1 MTRNQLIPTLIAFA
15 AGLAGLLIV
24 LYAWHLP
31 PFQSSNPQTENAY
44 IRGTVTSLAP
54 QLSGYVAAV
63 EVQDFQPV
71 TQGQVIAR
79 IDDRQY
85 RQKLAQAQAA
95 LQGAEAALKIQ
106 ERDAQRIDALAQEV
120 SQAMVGSVQRVLVEG
135 LSKKDERE
143 LAGRTDNNRIVN
155 FEGQARLTGRFVD
168 VRITAALPHSL
179 RGEIVTRES

>member
-85 RQKLAQAQAA
+85 RQKLANSPKACTSCSGAICTIKRALLPQSSKPRLNIASRAKAPHCPVQAA
-95 LQGAEAALKIQ
+95 RK
-106 ERDAQRIDALAQEV
+106 
-120 SQAMVGSVQRVLVEG
+120 
-135 LSKKDERE
+135 
-143 LAGRTDNNRIVN
+143 AGTASSHKPIVN
-155 FEGQARLTGRFVD
+155 AAIKPAAARKNF
-168 VRITAALPHSL
+168 PHP
-179 RGEIVTRES
+179 RKGM

>member
-106 ERDAQRIDALAQEV
+106 DQSVRSAQAGQQDRSRRRPHGGVVRAGGARHGNSGYLSLV
-120 SQAMVGSVQRVLVEG
+120 S
-135 LSKKDERE
+135 
-143 LAGRTDNNRIVN
+143 
-155 FEGQARLTGRFVD
+155 ARK
-168 VRITAALPHSL
+168 
-179 RGEIVTRES
+179 